1 MAQVM
6 VNFRQDKDV
15 KAGMERIC
23 KELGFSPS
31 TAYNIFAKAVI
42 RENGI
47 PFPLSYDPFYSESNL
62 NALRESRAQIEE
74 GKVVV
79 KTMDE
84 LLEMEES

>member
-6 VNFRQDKDV
+6 VNFRQDPEV

-31 TAYNIFAKAVI
+31 TAYNIFARAVI

-47 PFPLSYDPFYSESNL
+47 PFPVTYDPFYSESNL
-62 NALRESRAQIEE
+62 AALEKSFQEADRGEFI
-74 GKVVV
+74 V
-79 KTMDE
+79 KKISVLE
-84 LLEMEES
+84 EMEGH

>member
-6 VNFRQDKDV
+6 VNFRQDKET
-15 KAGMERIC
+15 KAGMDRIC
-23 KELGFSPS
+23 TELGFSPS

-47 PFPLSYDPFYSESNL
+47 PFPLTYDPFYSESNL

>member
-6 VNFRQDKDV
+6 VNFRQDKET

-47 PFPLSYDPFYSESNL
+47 PFPLTYDPFYSESNL

>member
-6 VNFRQDKDV
+6 VNFRQDKET

-47 PFPLSYDPFYSESNL
+47 PFPLTYDPFYSESNL

-84 LLEMEES
+84 LLEME